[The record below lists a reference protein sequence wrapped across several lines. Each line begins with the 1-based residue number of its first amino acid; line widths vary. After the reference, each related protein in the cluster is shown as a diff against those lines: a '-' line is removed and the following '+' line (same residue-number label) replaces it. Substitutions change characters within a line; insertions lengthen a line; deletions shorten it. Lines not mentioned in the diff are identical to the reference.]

1 MLAVFHQS
9 VAKCPEA
16 LLQNPQGESAAALD
30 DGSLIKHFASTRPG
44 AVSID
49 LASAGGIAYSCDK
62 QNPILPRLFAVV
74 DDIFCLFEGH
84 IENVA
89 PLKQQYGL
97 NKTATEVIII
107 IEAYRTLR
115 DRGPYP
121 AEQVVRDIQGKFS
134 FILYDGTS
142 KATFI
147 ASDADGSVPLFCGA
161 DAGGHLVV
169 SNDSEVVKQGCG
181 KSFAPFPKGCF
192 FTSSGGLRSYEHP
205 VNELKAVPRVD
216 SSGEVC
222 GLTFKVDEQSRK
234 DKSGMPRVGSDANWS
249 QHY

>member
-1 MLAVFHQS
+1 MLAVFEKS
-9 VAKCPEA
+9 VAKSPDA
-16 LLQNPQGESAAALD
+16 LLQNTQNESICALK
-30 DGSLIKHFASTRPG
+30 DGSLANHFSSVHPT
-44 AVSID
+44 AVLINLGYS
-49 LASAGGIAYSCDK
+49 GFMAYSSDK
-62 QNPILPRLFAVV
+62 QNPLLPRLFAVV

-89 PLKQQYGL
+89 HLKQQYGL
-97 NKTATEVIII
+97 NKTANEVIIV

-121 AEQVVRDIQGKFS
+121 ADQVVRDIQGKFS
-134 FILYDGTS
+134 FVLFDGAS

-147 ASDADGSVPLFCGA
+147 ASDVDGSVPLFWGT
-161 DAGGHLVV
+161 DAEGHLVL
-169 SNDSEVVKQGCG
+169 SSDGALVKQGCG
-181 KSFAPFPKGCF
+181 KSIAPFPKGCF

-222 GLTFKVDEQSRK
+222 GLTFKVDADSRK
-234 DKSGMPRVGSDANWS
+234 DKTSMPRVGSDANWS

>member
-1 MLAVFHQS
+1 MLAVFDKS
-9 VAKCPEA
+9 VAKSPDA
-16 LLQNPQGESAAALD
+16 LLQNAQTGSVSALK
-30 DGSLIKHFASTRPG
+30 DGFLATHFSSGHPG
-44 AVSID
+44 SVIIN
-49 LASAGGIAYSCDK
+49 LASSGFLAYTSDK
-62 QNPILPRLFAVV
+62 QNPILPRLFGVV

-89 PLKQQYGL
+89 HLKQQYGL
-97 NKTATEVIII
+97 NKTANEVVIV

-121 AEQVVRDIQGKFS
+121 AEQVVRDIQGKFA
-134 FILYDGTS
+134 FILFDSAS

-147 ASDADGSVPLFCGA
+147 ASDADGSVPFYWGT
-161 DAGGHLVV
+161 DAEGHVV
-169 SNDSEVVKQGCG
+169 LSNDVEVVKQGCG

-222 GLTFKVDEQSRK
+222 GITFKVDSETRK
-234 DKSGMPRVGSDANWS
+234 ESPGMPRVGSDANWS